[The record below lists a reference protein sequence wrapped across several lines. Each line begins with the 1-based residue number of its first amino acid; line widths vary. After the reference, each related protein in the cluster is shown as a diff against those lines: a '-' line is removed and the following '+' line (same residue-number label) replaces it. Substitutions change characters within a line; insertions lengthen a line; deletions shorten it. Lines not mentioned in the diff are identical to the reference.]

1 MTAGRLDPWV
11 AELADGL
18 AAALRGI
25 VRPHLGLTAA
35 RGLAGT
41 AVGGD
46 TTFAIDETAENEIGR
61 FLDEWGAPV
70 AVYSEDKG
78 LRTWSE
84 EPRYVLIVDPI
95 DGTRPAAAGF
105 EAACVSIAVAR
116 WSERP
121 TMADVVYAVVQ
132 EIKEG
137 GVFRGRRGD
146 GVEIFDGAG
155 SARPLRL
162 SPNTDLSRLFWT
174 IGFRGRPAAE
184 LVAVLGELIDRSSV
198 DGAVFDIGSATYS
211 MTRILTGQLD
221 AYVDVGP
228 RMLEVAPWVERRFR
242 AVGNGGVLNNA
253 PYDVAAT
260 TMLLEEAGCAV
271 TDALGRSLG
280 ARPLLG
286 SDVALQMAVV
296 ASANVGV
303 QQALLAVIGA
313 GMERLASLPVPV
325 AGVGRGGTGDG
336 AGDGR

>member
-1 MTAGRLDPWV
+1 MSARDRVDPWV
-11 AELADGL
+11 VELADGL
-18 AAALRGI
+18 AAALREM

-46 TTFAIDETAENEIGR
+46 TTFAIDELAENEIGR

-78 LRTWSE
+78 LRTWGDD
-84 EPRYVLIVDPI
+84 PRYVLIVDPI

-137 GVFRGRRGD
+137 GVFRGERGGGVDITDGD
-146 GVEIFDGAG
+146 GV
-155 SARPLRL
+155 SRPLRL
-162 SPNTDLSRLFWT
+162 SRNTDLSRLFWT
-174 IGFRGRPAAE
+174 IGFRGRPAVE
-184 LVAVLGELIDRSSV
+184 LVAVLGDLIDRSSV

-228 RMLEVAPWVERRFR
+228 RMIEVAPWVEGRFR

-260 TMLLEEAGCAV
+260 TMLLEEAGCFV
-271 TDALGRSLG
+271 TDTLGRSLG
-280 ARPLLG
+280 SRPLLG
-286 SDVALQMAVV
+286 SDVTYQMAVV
-296 ASANVGV
+296 ASANDKV
-303 QQALLAVIGA
+303 QRSLLMAISA
-313 GMERLASLPVPV
+313 GMERLASMPAP
-325 AGVGRGGTGDG
+325 GPG
-336 AGDGR
+336 A